1 MFRDVHNNPRRIRI
15 AENVL
20 GTEFDRVVQ
29 SGSRVDDYIR
39 KWYYAEGPI

>member
-1 MFRDVHNNPRRIRI
+1 MHKKLIKSV

-29 SGSRVDDYIR
+29 SSFRVDDYIR